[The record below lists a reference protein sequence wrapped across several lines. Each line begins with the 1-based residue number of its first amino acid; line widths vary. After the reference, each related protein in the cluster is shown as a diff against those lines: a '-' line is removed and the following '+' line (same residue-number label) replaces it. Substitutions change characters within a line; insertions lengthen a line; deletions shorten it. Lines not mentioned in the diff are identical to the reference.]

1 MRRQSNWDRRHL
13 ATLSTH
19 VTKSQAENF
28 RAACRANAVRPYVAI
43 RDFVLQ
49 YTREKC
55 PKNGT
60 MTDEAITRLQ
70 VDLDQISDA
79 AAAIIDQ
86 ATETRAAITT
96 GVMVE

>member
-1 MRRQSNWDRRHL
+1 MRRQSSWDRRHL

-19 VTKSQAENF
+19 VTSSQAEAF
-28 RAACRANAVRPYVAI
+28 RAACRANAVRPYVAL

-49 YTREKC
+49 YTREMC

-60 MTDEAITRLQ
+60 LTSEEVTRLQ

-86 ATETRAAITT
+86 ATETRAAIST
-96 GVMVE
+96 GVMV

>member
-1 MRRQSNWDRRHL
+1 MRRQSRWDRRHL

-19 VTKSQAENF
+19 VTLSEAEAF

-43 RDFVLQ
+43 KEFVRQ
-49 YTREKC
+49 YTRENWR
-55 PKNGT
+55 KNGT
-60 MTDEAITRLQ
+60 MTAGAVTRLQ

-86 ATETRAAITT
+86 AAETRAAIST
-96 GVMVE
+96 GVMA